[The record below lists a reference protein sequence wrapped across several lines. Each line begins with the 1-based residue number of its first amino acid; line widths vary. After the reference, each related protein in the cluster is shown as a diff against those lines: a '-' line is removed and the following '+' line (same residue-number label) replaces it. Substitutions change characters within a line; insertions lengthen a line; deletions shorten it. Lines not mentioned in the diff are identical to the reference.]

1 MISDSDDHAGSFGN
15 ETPRYREYFPERS
28 RDEIEFSLT
37 RILSLS
43 SRRWG
48 AHVENRMLAATG
60 ETRPRW
66 QTLFVLSVATP
77 PVTTSLLS
85 NRLAIQ
91 WPPLIRTLN
100 SLEADGLIRRTPNP
114 HDKRSRYIEI
124 TPAGLAVVDRV
135 QPALAEI
142 RASVFKDI
150 SEDDMRHAARV
161 LQLILAGVAN
171 AETDRASQHGKVED
185 DQENSS
191 R

>member
-1 MISDSDDHAGSFGN
+1 MGSDSNDLTGPFGN
-15 ETPRYREYFPERS
+15 DTPRYRAYFPEGS
-28 RDEIEFSLT
+28 RDEVEFHLT
-37 RILSLS
+37 RVLSLS

-48 AHVENRMLAATG
+48 AYVENRMMAVTG

-124 TPAGLAVVDRV
+124 TPAGLAVVDMV

-142 RASVFKDI
+142 RASVFKDL
-150 SEDDMRHAARV
+150 SDEDMGHAARV
-161 LQLILAGVAN
+161 LQMILVGVAN
-171 AETDRASQHGKVED
+171 AEADFAP
-185 DQENSS
+185 QERQAESGQVKPGG
-191 R
+191 